1 MESKVLVRSSPLLA
15 SRSRDLRGHLL
26 TFHTPS
32 KDVDAYTETV
42 AKLRPKLSA
51 IPHRFVVRLDGV
63 RSPKFKWKLPP
74 NVQVFDRPSLQ
85 GDEYRVPDSN
95 TTLFVGWNRIDSAA
109 AATDANAQMSLTESV
124 AIRILGLL
132 RQNANVSEIA
142 AEVKLDPGIQFNIVR
157 YLNAIDVGYAYSGGF
172 KNFEHSIMFMG
183 YKFFTRWMST
193 YLMYSRLET
202 ASPAIYQL
210 AVTRGR
216 LMESLAH
223 LVEIKPEDWDSLYI
237 TGVFSLLDR
246 VFGCPIAEVL
256 SGFDQNDIIVRTLL
270 GQSTPFAPLL
280 NYVALNDQSND
291 QDLWLHVQE
300 QGWCHGDITTSLID
314 AIDYAQRVD
323 PRGRDQGNP
332 AM

>member
-1 MESKVLVRSSPLLA
+1 MQSKVLVRSSPLLA
-15 SRSRDLRGHLL
+15 SRSRDLKGHLL
-26 TFHTPS
+26 TFHAPS
-32 KDVDAYTETV
+32 KDIDAYTETV
-42 AKLRPKLSA
+42 AKLRSKLSA

-63 RSPKFKWKLPP
+63 RSPKFKWKLPT
-74 NVQVFDRPSLQ
+74 NVQVFDHPSLR
-85 GDEYRVPDSN
+85 GDEYTVPESD
-95 TTLFVGWNRIDSAA
+95 TTLLVGWNPIDSATVA
-109 AATDANAQMSLTESV
+109 ADTNSQMSLTESV

-142 AEVKLDPGIQFNIVR
+142 AQVKLDPGIQFNIVR

-202 ASPAIYQL
+202 VAPAVYQL

-223 LVEIKPEDWDSLYI
+223 LVEIKAEDWDSLYI

-246 VFGCPIAEVL
+246 VFGRPIAEVL

-270 GQSTPFAPLL
+270 GDSTPFAPLL
-280 NYVALNDQSND
+280 NYVVLNDRTND
-291 QDLWLHVQE
+291 QNLWRHVQA

-323 PRGRDQGNP
+323 PRGRDQG
-332 AM
+332 ALI

>member
-1 MESKVLVRSSPLLA
+1 MQSKVLVRSSPLLA
-15 SRSRDLRGHLL
+15 SRSRDLKGHLL

-32 KDVDAYTETV
+32 KDIDAYTETV
-42 AKLRPKLSA
+42 AKLRSKLSA

-63 RSPKFKWKLPP
+63 RSPKFKWKLPT
-74 NVQVFDRPSLQ
+74 NVQVFDHPSLR
-85 GDEYRVPDSN
+85 GDEYTVPESDA
-95 TTLFVGWNRIDSAA
+95 TLLVGWNPIDSATVA
-109 AATDANAQMSLTESV
+109 ADTNSQMSLTESV

-142 AEVKLDPGIQFNIVR
+142 AQVKLDPGIQYNIVR

-202 ASPAIYQL
+202 VAPAIYQL

-223 LVEIKPEDWDSLYI
+223 LVEIKAEDWDSLYI

-246 VFGCPIAEVL
+246 VFGRPIAQVL

-270 GQSTPFAPLL
+270 GDSTPFAPLL
-280 NYVALNDQSND
+280 NYVVMNDKTNDQN
-291 QDLWLHVQE
+291 LWRHVQE

-323 PRGRDQGNP
+323 PHGRDQGELV
-332 AM
+332 